1 MRGTFG
7 PRMLLFMA
15 TPLPATAAFTSSRI
29 APTETYYSMSPFLS
43 LLYLRDVPI
52 NLLSYFN
59 LMIAYVNVSPSKN
72 DSHLE
77 TAHRRRLRSQP
88 ETCGGDAIIYFR
100 PHRQQETKNS
110 APICNKINEDI
121 KTDQYSSGKLLRFSV
136 RMLGEGKKM
145 GTGRGKDRPHRP

>member
-15 TPLPATAAFTSSRI
+15 TPLPATAAFTSSHI
-29 APTETYYSMSPFLS
+29 APMLYSMSPFLS

-145 GTGRGKDRPHRP
+145 GTERVKDRPHRP